1 MTNQIDTNKK
11 TEDLKGLLEQEV
23 VTPAK
28 EVKEVKE
35 QKQIKRNLPKLPFTI
50 QAFEVVKEGTKDE
63 KQILVNEYSVTEIAE
78 VDGIEYYCYNA
89 MTDYKNEKKSFTA
102 EEESLYTLFPVEC
115 AKNPVTVKFQRVQR
129 NFSPLPAH
137 KGLIKVRNEGK
148 ASHTYYFKLIKVNK
162 E

>member
-1 MTNQIDTNKK
+1 MSNQTAEN
-11 TEDLKGLLEQEV
+11 TQSLLEELERDV
-23 VTPAK
+23 KPAEK
-28 EVKEVKE
+28 ESKKEGPVKQV
-35 QKQIKRNLPKLPFTI
+35 KRNLPKVPFTI

-63 KQILVNEYSVTEIAE
+63 KQTLVNEYQVTEIAE

-89 MTDYKNEKKSFTA
+89 MECFKDEKKSFTA
-102 EEESLYTLFPVEC
+102 ESESLYTLFPVEC
-115 AKNPVTVKFQRVQR
+115 AKSPVTVKFQRVQR

-148 ASHTYYFKLIKVNK
+148 ASHTYYFKLVKVNK